1 MGIGWRKKLIGLCGI
16 AMFLLMVGSCH
27 ATTSVVLDGWKFTLN
42 SDGWRSYD
50 PYAPELYDSSSPGW
64 QSPCGIQGTWKEDLA
79 DAFYYPSYPNAPKG
93 NDEYDSLSALVTI
106 WVMKVPEDLR
116 TQLQDHDVAVYG
128 SVGKIPEDARKK
140 ETDAILAD
148 ATRNAIQCET
158 YFSEKDISFN
168 DREAHLSEG
177 EDVGSSYGAIAV
189 TLDNNTVGLIE
200 VYVYNRNGPVA
211 EDTTLFDGRA
221 WDVINAITIARA

>member
-1 MGIGWRKKLIGLCGI
+1 MRIGLRKKVIGLCSLV
-16 AMFLLMVGSCH
+16 MLLLMVGSCH
-27 ATTSVVLDGWKFTLN
+27 AATSVVLDGWKFMLN
-42 SDGWRSYD
+42 SEGWRTYD
-50 PYAPELYDSSSPGW
+50 PYAPEPYDSSSPKW
-64 QSPCGIQGTWKEDLA
+64 QSPCGVQGTWKGDLA

-93 NDEYDSLSALVTI
+93 NDEYESLSALVTI
-106 WVMKVPEDLR
+106 WVMKAPEDLR

-128 SVGKIPEDARKK
+128 SVDKIPEDARKK

-177 EDVGSSYGAIAV
+177 EDIGRSDGAIAV
-189 TLDNNTVGLIE
+189 ALDNNTVGLIE

-211 EDTTLFDGRA
+211 EDAALFDGRA
-221 WDVINAITIARA
+221 WDVINAITVESA